1 MKPKWMKAVVLFP
14 LLLFALLLLLALY
27 FGAAGPFLDD
37 VVKSQ
42 AADAAIRG
50 IGIGTGVAFL
60 ILGVP
65 SCVLGVICGII
76 GIRWAVRSRDSGADI
91 SRSEREETAGAG
103 WRKWLL
109 LSVIE
114 LLLGAL
120 LLLPCAM
127 LFLGAFSGQI

>member
-14 LLLFALLLLLALY
+14 FLLFALLFLSAFY

-37 VVKSQ
+37 VVKNQ
-42 AADAAIRG
+42 AADAAVRGFG
-50 IGIGTGVAFL
+50 IGAGVAFL
-60 ILGVP
+60 ILCMP

-76 GIRWAVRSRDSGADI
+76 GLRWAVRSRDPGADL
-91 SRSEREETAGAG
+91 SRSEREEIQGTG

-109 LSVIE
+109 LSGIE